1 MRFLRI
7 YNPQNLKIYLY
18 PDRLIDIRE
27 ASDLTLVHR
36 NRDDMVVHI
45 AREAKAMFNSWSYAI
60 REPQDIN
67 YQDSLKKPA
76 VKPVAAIGNVKMTPK
91 NPPHAPDYMKV
102 NPPHAPDYMK
112 VTPPHA
118 PDYMTVKPA
127 ITMSYPAGTHHK
139 PAISRIFHKNLLPYT
154 MKTPNRESTP
164 LYALVS
170 PRAFDKLA

>member
-1 MRFLRI
+1 
-7 YNPQNLKIYLY
+7 
-18 PDRLIDIRE
+18 
-27 ASDLTLVHR
+27 
-36 NRDDMVVHI
+36 MVVHI

-67 YQDSLKKPA
+67 YQDSFKKPA

-91 NPPHAPDYMKV
+91 N
-102 NPPHAPDYMK
+102 
-112 VTPPHA
+112 PPHA